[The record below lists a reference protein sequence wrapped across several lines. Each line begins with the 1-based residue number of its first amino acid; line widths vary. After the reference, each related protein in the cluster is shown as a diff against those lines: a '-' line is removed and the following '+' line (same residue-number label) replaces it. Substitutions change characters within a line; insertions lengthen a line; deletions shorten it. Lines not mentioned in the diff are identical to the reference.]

1 MIFIFQNTKR
11 HLVWQNYSSNEN
23 DSSTCMS
30 QYGGKTKSMI
40 RDTLADSKHVK
51 KVFLCAGRSHFTKM
65 VLLFE
70 IAILHD
76 DGSLGKVTNET
87 NAILGIDQT
96 HILGTFRP
104 VRTTGTT
111 GKRFGRNQTFEMLL
125 DIFGHFGAQSTLDM
139 GGGHVLGG
147 LIQSHGIGWKVG
159 GTLLTTGCR

>member
-11 HLVWQNYSSNEN
+11 HLVWQNCSNNEN
-23 DSSTCMS
+23 DSSMS

-40 RDTLADSKHVK
+40 RDTLAYSKHLK

-104 VRTTGTT
+104 VWTTGTT
-111 GKRFGRNQTFEMLL
+111 GKRFGRN
-125 DIFGHFGAQSTLDM
+125 
-139 GGGHVLGG
+139 
-147 LIQSHGIGWKVG
+147 
-159 GTLLTTGCR
+159 